1 MLKLYTFCRVIF
13 LGKVVF
19 LPDSKCENVTHFSF
33 PSVLNEAMFNVF
45 SLSTTYLLA
54 ESDLSQE
61 CSPVPR
67 TMNGEYI
74 CSSVHSANI
83 YILW

>member
-1 MLKLYTFCRVIF
+1 MVL
-13 LGKVVF
+13 

-54 ESDLSQE
+54 EPDLSQE

-67 TMNGEYI
+67 AMDGEY
-74 CSSVHSANI
+74 SYSVFYGA
-83 YILW
+83 